1 MTQYKKLLSF
11 AIIAA
16 SVLLAINFGFRS
28 SLGLFLTPVSES
40 FGYGREI
47 FAFSLA
53 LQNLFWGLF
62 QPLAGA
68 IADKY
73 GTAKVIIIGSILY
86 ALGLYITGTADSFI
100 DLHIGAG
107 ILIGMG
113 IAGTGLGVV
122 LPAMARMVRP
132 EKRAFALGIGTAA
145 GSAGQFLLIPVA
157 REFLVTY
164 GWQMALIIM
173 AIGSLSMIL
182 FTPVFKGDKK
192 TNTQTNDEPQQ
203 NLREAL
209 NEASKHFHYWLLIAG
224 FFVCGFQ
231 LAFITVHM
239 PSYLADKGF
248 DSSVAAASL
257 SIIGLCNIAGSLT
270 AGHLSGIYSK
280 KWILTFIYGA
290 RSIVI
295 VLFLVLPISIFS
307 VYAFSFAT
315 GFLWLATVPPTSG
328 LVAQMFGLRYMGTL
342 YGIVFLNHQIG
353 SFTGVWLGGYLF
365 DTTGSYDQIWWWAA
379 IIAAI
384 TAIIHVFIFEYFYI
398 VLIYVN
404 FPKAKYTYYNTFFIN
419 INTWFYYIFYVY

>member
-1 MTQYKKLLSF
+1 MSQYKKLLSF

-16 SVLLAINFGFRS
+16 SALLAINFGFRS
-28 SLGLFLTPVSES
+28 SLGLFLKPVSES

-73 GTAKVIIIGSILY
+73 GTAKVIILGSILY
-86 ALGLYITGTADSFI
+86 ALGLYITATADGFI
-100 DLHIGAG
+100 DLHLGAG

-164 GWQMALIIM
+164 GWQMALVIM

-182 FTPVFKGDKK
+182 FTPVFKDDKK
-192 TNTQTNDEPQQ
+192 TDTGTDNESKQ

-209 NEASKHFHYWLLIAG
+209 REAFKHFHYWLLIAG

-257 SIIGLCNIAGSLT
+257 SIIGLCNIVGSLT

-280 KWILTFIYGA
+280 KWILAFIYGA

-295 VLFLVLPISIFS
+295 VLFLVFPISLFS

-328 LVAQMFGLRYMGTL
+328 LVAQMFGLKYMGTL

-365 DTTGSYDQIWWWAA
+365 DTTGSYNQVWWWAA

-384 TAIIHVFIFEYFYI
+384 TAIIHVFIDEHP
-398 VLIYVN
+398 VERLRHS
-404 FPKAKYTYYNTFFIN
+404 AKVI
-419 INTWFYYIFYVY
+419 

>member
-1 MTQYKKLLSF
+1 MSQYKKLLSF

-16 SVLLAINFGFRS
+16 SALLAINFGFRS
-28 SLGLFLTPVSES
+28 SLGLFLKPVSES

-73 GTAKVIIIGSILY
+73 GTAKVIILGSLLY
-86 ALGLYITGTADSFI
+86 ALGLYITGTADGFI
-100 DLHIGAG
+100 DLHLGAG

-113 IAGTGLGVV
+113 ISGTGLGVV

-164 GWQMALIIM
+164 GWQMALVIM
-173 AIGSLSMIL
+173 AVASLSMIL
-182 FTPVFKGDKK
+182 FTPVFKDDKK
-192 TNTQTNDEPQQ
+192 TDTKTDVESEQ

-209 NEASKHFHYWLLIAG
+209 REASKHFHYWLLIAG

-248 DSSVAAASL
+248 DSSVAAVSL
-257 SIIGLCNIAGSLT
+257 SIIGLCNIAGSLA

-280 KWILTFIYGA
+280 KWILAFIYGA

-295 VLFLVLPISIFS
+295 VLFLVFPISLFS

-365 DTTGSYDQIWWWAA
+365 DTTGSYNQVWWWAA

-384 TAIIHVFIFEYFYI
+384 TAIIHIFIDERP
-398 VLIYVN
+398 VERLRHA
-404 FPKAKYTYYNTFFIN
+404 AKVI
-419 INTWFYYIFYVY
+419 

>member
-1 MTQYKKLLSF
+1 MSQYKKLLSF

-16 SVLLAINFGFRS
+16 SALLAINFGFRS
-28 SLGLFLTPVSES
+28 SLGLFLKPVSES

-73 GTAKVIIIGSILY
+73 GTAKVIILGSILY
-86 ALGLYITGTADSFI
+86 ALGLYITATADGFI
-100 DLHIGAG
+100 DLHLGAG

-164 GWQMALIIM
+164 GWQMALVIM

-182 FTPVFKGDKK
+182 FTPVFKDDKK
-192 TNTQTNDEPQQ
+192 TGTGTDDESKQ

-209 NEASKHFHYWLLIAG
+209 REASKHFHYWLLITG

-239 PSYLADKGF
+239 PSFLADKGF

-257 SIIGLCNIAGSLT
+257 SIIGLCNIVGSLT

-280 KWILTFIYGA
+280 KWILAFIYGA

-295 VLFLVLPISIFS
+295 VLFLVFPISLFS

-328 LVAQMFGLRYMGTL
+328 LVAQMFGLKYMGTL

-365 DTTGSYDQIWWWAA
+365 DTTGSYNQVWWWAA

-384 TAIIHVFIFEYFYI
+384 TAIIHVFIDERP
-398 VLIYVN
+398 VERLRHS
-404 FPKAKYTYYNTFFIN
+404 AKVI
-419 INTWFYYIFYVY
+419 

>member
-1 MTQYKKLLSF
+1 MSQYKKLLSF

-16 SVLLAINFGFRS
+16 SALLAINFGFRS
-28 SLGLFLTPVSES
+28 SLGLFLKPVSES

-73 GTAKVIIIGSILY
+73 GTAKVIILGSLLY
-86 ALGLYITGTADSFI
+86 ALGLYITGTADGFI
-100 DLHIGAG
+100 DLHLGAG

-113 IAGTGLGVV
+113 ISGTGLGVV

-164 GWQMALIIM
+164 GWQMALVIM
-173 AIGSLSMIL
+173 AVASLSMIL
-182 FTPVFKGDKK
+182 FTPVFKDDKK
-192 TNTQTNDEPQQ
+192 TDTKTDVESEQ

-209 NEASKHFHYWLLIAG
+209 REASKHFHYWLLIAG

-257 SIIGLCNIAGSLT
+257 SIIGLCNIAGSLA

-280 KWILTFIYGA
+280 KWILAFIYGA

-295 VLFLVLPISIFS
+295 VLFLVFPISLFS

-365 DTTGSYDQIWWWAA
+365 DTTGSYNQVWWWAA

-384 TAIIHVFIFEYFYI
+384 TAIIHIFIDERP
-398 VLIYVN
+398 VERLRHA
-404 FPKAKYTYYNTFFIN
+404 AKVI
-419 INTWFYYIFYVY
+419 

>member
-1 MTQYKKLLSF
+1 MSQYKKLLSF

-16 SVLLAINFGFRS
+16 SALLAINFGFRS
-28 SLGLFLTPVSES
+28 SLGLFLKPVSES

-73 GTAKVIIIGSILY
+73 GTAKVIILGSILY
-86 ALGLYITGTADSFI
+86 ALGLYITATADGFI
-100 DLHIGAG
+100 DLHLGAG

-113 IAGTGLGVV
+113 IAGTGLGVI

-157 REFLVTY
+157 REFLVAY
-164 GWQMALIIM
+164 GWQMALVIM

-192 TNTQTNDEPQQ
+192 TNTKTDNESEQ

-209 NEASKHFHYWLLIAG
+209 REASKHFHYWLLIAG

-248 DSSVAAASL
+248 DSSVAATSL
-257 SIIGLCNIAGSLT
+257 SIIGLCNIVGSLT

-280 KWILTFIYGA
+280 KWILAFIYGA

-295 VLFLVLPISIFS
+295 VLFLVFPISLFS

-328 LVAQMFGLRYMGTL
+328 LVAQMFGLKYMGTL

-365 DTTGSYDQIWWWAA
+365 DTTGSYNQVWWWAA

-384 TAIIHVFIFEYFYI
+384 TAIIHVFIDERP
-398 VLIYVN
+398 VDRLRHT
-404 FPKAKYTYYNTFFIN
+404 AKVI
-419 INTWFYYIFYVY
+419 

>member
-1 MTQYKKLLSF
+1 MSQYKKLLSF

-16 SVLLAINFGFRS
+16 SALLAINFGFRS
-28 SLGLFLTPVSES
+28 SLGLFLKPVSES

-73 GTAKVIIIGSILY
+73 GTAKVIILGSILY
-86 ALGLYITGTADSFI
+86 ALGLYITATADGFI
-100 DLHIGAG
+100 DLHLGAG

-164 GWQMALIIM
+164 GWQMALVIM

-182 FTPVFKGDKK
+182 FTPVFKDDKK
-192 TNTQTNDEPQQ
+192 TNTKTDGESEQ

-209 NEASKHFHYWLLIAG
+209 KEASKHFHYWLLIAG

-239 PSYLADKGF
+239 PAYLADKGF
-248 DSSVAAASL
+248 DSSVAAISL
-257 SIIGLCNIAGSLT
+257 SIIGLCNIVGSLT

-280 KWILTFIYGA
+280 KWILAFIYGA

-295 VLFLVLPISIFS
+295 VLFLVFPISIFS

-328 LVAQMFGLRYMGTL
+328 LVAQMFGLKYMGTL

-365 DTTGSYDQIWWWAA
+365 DTTGSYNQVWWWAA

-384 TAIIHVFIFEYFYI
+384 TAIIHVFIDERP
-398 VLIYVN
+398 VERLRHA
-404 FPKAKYTYYNTFFIN
+404 AKI
-419 INTWFYYIFYVY
+419 I

>member
-1 MTQYKKLLSF
+1 MSQYKKLLSF

-16 SVLLAINFGFRS
+16 SALLAINFGFRS
-28 SLGLFLTPVSES
+28 SLGLFLKPISES

-73 GTAKVIIIGSILY
+73 GTAKVIILGSMLY
-86 ALGLYITGTADSFI
+86 ALGLYITGTADGFI
-100 DLHIGAG
+100 DLHLGAG

-113 IAGTGLGVV
+113 ISGTGLGVV

-164 GWQMALIIM
+164 GWQMALVIM

-182 FTPVFKGDKK
+182 FTPVFKDDKK
-192 TNTQTNDEPQQ
+192 TNTKTDGESEQ

-209 NEASKHFHYWLLIAG
+209 KEASKHFHYWLLIAG

-239 PSYLADKGF
+239 PAYLADKGF
-248 DSSVAAASL
+248 DSSVAAISL
-257 SIIGLCNIAGSLT
+257 SIIGLCNIVGSLT

-280 KWILTFIYGA
+280 KWILAFIYGA

-295 VLFLVLPISIFS
+295 VLFLVFPISLFS

-328 LVAQMFGLRYMGTL
+328 LVAQMFGLKYMGTL

-365 DTTGSYDQIWWWAA
+365 DTTGSYNQVWWWAA

-384 TAIIHVFIFEYFYI
+384 TAIIHVFIDERP
-398 VLIYVN
+398 VERLRHA
-404 FPKAKYTYYNTFFIN
+404 AKVI
-419 INTWFYYIFYVY
+419 

>member
-1 MTQYKKLLSF
+1 MSQYKKLLSF

-16 SVLLAINFGFRS
+16 SALLAINFGFRS
-28 SLGLFLTPVSES
+28 SLGLFLKPISES

-73 GTAKVIIIGSILY
+73 GTAKVIILGSMLY
-86 ALGLYITGTADSFI
+86 ALGLYITGTADGFI
-100 DLHIGAG
+100 DLHLGAG

-113 IAGTGLGVV
+113 ISGTGLGVV

-164 GWQMALIIM
+164 GWQMALVIM

-182 FTPVFKGDKK
+182 FTPVFKDDKK
-192 TNTQTNDEPQQ
+192 TDTKTDGASEQ

-209 NEASKHFHYWLLIAG
+209 KEASKHFHYWLLIAG

-239 PSYLADKGF
+239 PAYLADKGF
-248 DSSVAAASL
+248 DSSVAAISL
-257 SIIGLCNIAGSLT
+257 SIIGLCNIVGSLT

-280 KWILTFIYGA
+280 KWILAFIYGA

-295 VLFLVLPISIFS
+295 VLFLVFPISIFS

-328 LVAQMFGLRYMGTL
+328 LVAQMFGLKYMGTL

-365 DTTGSYDQIWWWAA
+365 DTTGSYNQVWWWAA

-384 TAIIHVFIFEYFYI
+384 TAIIHVFIDERPVERLRHATKI
-398 VLIYVN
+398 I
-404 FPKAKYTYYNTFFIN
+404 
-419 INTWFYYIFYVY
+419 

>member
-1 MTQYKKLLSF
+1 MSQYKKLLSF

-16 SVLLAINFGFRS
+16 SALLAINFGFRS
-28 SLGLFLTPVSES
+28 SLGLFLKPVSES

-73 GTAKVIIIGSILY
+73 GTAKVIILGSILY
-86 ALGLYITGTADSFI
+86 ALGLYITATADGFI
-100 DLHIGAG
+100 DLHLGAG

-164 GWQMALIIM
+164 GWQMALVIM

-182 FTPVFKGDKK
+182 FTPVFKDDKK
-192 TNTQTNDEPQQ
+192 TGTGTDDESKQ

-209 NEASKHFHYWLLIAG
+209 REASKHFHYWLLITG

-239 PSYLADKGF
+239 PSFLADKGF

-280 KWILTFIYGA
+280 KWILAFIYGA

-295 VLFLVLPISIFS
+295 VLFLVFPISLFS

-315 GFLWLATVPPTSG
+315 GLLWLATVPPTSG
-328 LVAQMFGLRYMGTL
+328 LVAQMFGLKYMGTL

-365 DTTGSYDQIWWWAA
+365 DTTGSYNQVWWWAA

-384 TAIIHVFIFEYFYI
+384 TAIIHVFIDERP
-398 VLIYVN
+398 VERLRHA
-404 FPKAKYTYYNTFFIN
+404 AKVI
-419 INTWFYYIFYVY
+419 

>member
-1 MTQYKKLLSF
+1 MSQYKKLLSF

-16 SVLLAINFGFRS
+16 SALLAINFGFRS
-28 SLGLFLTPVSES
+28 SLGLFLKPVSES

-73 GTAKVIIIGSILY
+73 GTAKVIILGSILY
-86 ALGLYITGTADSFI
+86 ALGLYITATADGFI
-100 DLHIGAG
+100 DLHLGAG

-164 GWQMALIIM
+164 GWQMALVIM

-182 FTPVFKGDKK
+182 FTPVFKDDKK
-192 TNTQTNDEPQQ
+192 TDTGTDDESKQ

-209 NEASKHFHYWLLIAG
+209 REASKHFHYWLLITG

-239 PSYLADKGF
+239 PSFLADKGF

-257 SIIGLCNIAGSLT
+257 SIIGLCNIVGSLT

-280 KWILTFIYGA
+280 KWILAFIYGA

-295 VLFLVLPISIFS
+295 VLFLVFPISLFS

-328 LVAQMFGLRYMGTL
+328 LVAQMFGLKYMGTL

-365 DTTGSYDQIWWWAA
+365 DTTGSYNQVWWWAA

-384 TAIIHVFIFEYFYI
+384 TAIIHVFIDERP
-398 VLIYVN
+398 VERLRHA
-404 FPKAKYTYYNTFFIN
+404 AKVI
-419 INTWFYYIFYVY
+419 